1 MEQHFPYLFWAY
13 AIIWTLIAGYLIS
26 LGVRMRRIQRQIDS
40 LRQSIGQGGSSS
52 RS

>member
-13 AIIWTLIAGYLIS
+13 AIIWTLMAGYLIS
-26 LGVRMRRIQRQIDS
+26 LGVRMRRIQRQIER
-40 LRQSIGQGGSSS
+40 LKLSISQNEKAP